1 MYTACRNEL
10 RQAFLIQNKG
20 GIIALEI
27 MPRKGY
33 SSMNKGQ
40 RIIKLPDEVVS
51 KIAAGEVV
59 VNSASVV
66 KELVENSIDAGA
78 TSIEVQIK
86 DGGKSYIKVSDNG
99 SGMSKEDLLLAVQRY
114 TTSKISSIEDIYN
127 ITSYGF
133 RGEALA
139 SIGEVSR
146 LVITT
151 SNGNE
156 SNKLEMVGGKIVK
169 VIETYRERGTTV
181 EVFDLFF
188 NIPARRK
195 FLSSE
200 KIERRMVTEV
210 IERFLLTKPEIK
222 FLSKI
227 DEEVIY
233 NATSSNLSERFKLV
247 FPEVKSFEEIDS
259 CTDGVIKISGIIS
272 SPQFFRKNRSGQLFF
287 VNGRFVLDNLLHL
300 ALERGYGEALTEGTH
315 PFAVIFI
322 EVPPREVDVNIHPQ
336 KLQVKFSEPR
346 MVYDAIAR
354 CVRDTLRKFE
364 GFRLFVEKIETHVAK
379 QIASTNDN
387 QDESKTLHI
396 NGINGNKTVFRD
408 AERAVE
414 QSDTP
419 KVREPGYP
427 FEGVAGYETKYQS
440 AKNYQ
445 KPFDFTTS
453 RQPSA
458 LFPHVVSPT
467 NLEKVGEF
475 TIVKNRYVLFEDSDG
490 IVIVDFHAAHER
502 VIYEQLKERQFQVVN
517 LLIPV
522 EFSIGKSLA
531 SVLESLENE
540 LKELGFS
547 LEMEKSENSIKVV
560 LKSIP
565 SLLKITQA
573 QETLIE
579 MLEEYRIPFNKPK
592 SILHVLASKA
602 CKTAVRTGDKLSTD
616 EVKMLLDKIKRRNL
630 LTCPHGRPIMLKI
643 TFDQLDSYFERR

>member
-1 MYTACRNEL
+1 
-10 RQAFLIQNKG
+10 
-20 GIIALEI
+20 

-33 SSMNKGQ
+33 PSMNDGR
-40 RIIKLPDEVVS
+40 RIIKLPEEVVS

-59 VNSASVV
+59 VNPASVV

-78 TSIEVQIK
+78 SNIEVQIK

-156 SNKLEMVGGKIVK
+156 SNKLEMVGGKV
-169 VIETYRERGTTV
+169 VRVSETLRERGTTV

-222 FLSKI
+222 FLFKVDNEI
-227 DEEVIY
+227 IY
-233 NATSSNLSERFKLV
+233 NAPSSNLLERFKLI
-247 FPEVKSFEEIDS
+247 FPEVKSFEIIED
-259 CTDGVIKISGIIS
+259 CKDGIIRVSGIIS

-287 VNGRFVLDNLLHL
+287 VNGRFVLDNLLHI
-300 ALERGYGEALTEGTH
+300 ALERGYGEALIEGTH

-322 EVPPREVDVNIHPQ
+322 EVSPREVDVNIHPQ

-364 GFRLFVEKIETHVAK
+364 GFRLFVEKIENHIPQQPV
-379 QIASTNDN
+379 STNDYRYEFKLN
-387 QDESKTLHI
+387 NDGDSKNVFRNFERTADWSKTP
-396 NGINGNKTVFRD
+396 NVK
-408 AERAVE
+408 
-414 QSDTP
+414 
-419 KVREPGYP
+419 EPSYS
-427 FEGVAGYETKYQS
+427 FEGVIGYEEKYRNAQS
-440 AKNYQ
+440 YK
-445 KPFDFTTS
+445 KPFDFTIS
-453 RQPSA
+453 KQPSV

-475 TIVKNRYVLFEDSDG
+475 TIIKNRYILFEDSDG

-502 VIYEQLKERQFQVVN
+502 VIYEQLKERQFQVLN

-531 SVLESLENE
+531 GILESLEDE

-547 LEMEKSENSIKVV
+547 LEMEKSENSVKVA

-573 QETLIE
+573 QETLME

-602 CKTAVRTGDKLSTD
+602 CKTAVKTGDKLSED
-616 EVKMLLDKIKRRNL
+616 EVKMLLDEIKRRNL
-630 LTCPHGRPIMLKI
+630 LTCPHGRPIMMKI

>member
-1 MYTACRNEL
+1 
-10 RQAFLIQNKG
+10 
-20 GIIALEI
+20 

-33 SSMNKGQ
+33 PSMNDGR
-40 RIIKLPDEVVS
+40 RIIKLPEEVVS

-59 VNSASVV
+59 VNPASVV

-78 TSIEVQIK
+78 SNIEVQIK

-156 SNKLEMVGGKIVK
+156 SNKLEMVGGKV
-169 VIETYRERGTTV
+169 VRVSETLRERGTTV

-222 FLSKI
+222 FLFKVDNEI
-227 DEEVIY
+227 IY
-233 NATSSNLSERFKLV
+233 NAPSSNLLERFKLI
-247 FPEVKSFEEIDS
+247 FPEVKSFEIIED
-259 CTDGVIKISGIIS
+259 CKDGIIRVSGIIS

-287 VNGRFVLDNLLHL
+287 VNGRFVLDNLLHI
-300 ALERGYGEALTEGTH
+300 ALERGYGEALIEGTH

-322 EVPPREVDVNIHPQ
+322 EVSPREVDVNIHPQ

-364 GFRLFVEKIETHVAK
+364 GFQMLVEKIENHVPKPFAPT
-379 QIASTNDN
+379 SDN
-387 QDESKTLHI
+387 QDESKIFHI
-396 NGINGNKTVFRD
+396 NNETVFRD
-408 AERAVE
+408 VERIVE
-414 QSDTP
+414 RSETHR
-419 KVREPGYP
+419 VREPGYS
-427 FEGVAGYETKYQS
+427 FEGVTGYEEKYRNVQ
-440 AKNYQ
+440 NYE

-453 RQPSA
+453 KQPSV

-475 TIVKNRYVLFEDSDG
+475 TIIKNRYILFEDSDG

-502 VIYEQLKERQFQVVN
+502 IIYEQLKERQFQVVN

-522 EFSIGKSLA
+522 EFSIGKSFA
-531 SVLESLENE
+531 SVLESLEDE
-540 LKELGFS
+540 LKEFGFNVTIV
-547 LEMEKSENSIKVV
+547 KSENSAKVI

-565 SLLKITQA
+565 SALKITQA
-573 QETLIE
+573 QETLME
-579 MLEEYRIPFNKPK
+579 MLEEHRVPFNKPK

-602 CKTAVRTGDKLSTD
+602 CKTAVKTGDKLSED
-616 EVKMLLDKIKRRNL
+616 EVKMLLDEIKRRNL
-630 LTCPHGRPIMLKI
+630 LTCPHGRPIMMKI

>member
-1 MYTACRNEL
+1 M
-10 RQAFLIQNKG
+10 
-20 GIIALEI
+20 

-33 SSMNKGQ
+33 SSMNRGQ

-59 VNSASVV
+59 VNPASVV
-66 KELVENSIDAGA
+66 KELVENSIDADA
-78 TSIEVQIK
+78 NSIEVQIK

-156 SNKLEMVGGKIVK
+156 SNKLEMVGGKVIK
-169 VIETYRERGTTV
+169 VSETYRERGTTV

-222 FLSKI
+222 FLFKI
-227 DEEVIY
+227 DEEVVY
-233 NATSSNLSERFKLV
+233 NAPSSNLSERFKLV

-259 CTDGVIKISGIIS
+259 CTDGIIKISGIIS

-315 PFAVIFI
+315 PYAVISI

-346 MVYDAIAR
+346 MIYDAIAR

-364 GFRLFVEKIETHVAK
+364 GFQMFVEKIESHVAK
-379 QIASTNDN
+379 QIAWTTDN
-387 QDESKTLHI
+387 HDEPKTLHI
-396 NGINGNKTVFRD
+396 NGNETVFRD
-408 AERAVE
+408 VERAVE

-419 KVREPGYP
+419 KLREPSYS
-427 FEGVAGYETKYQS
+427 FEGVSVYDRHYRNAQ
-440 AKNYQ
+440 NYQ
-445 KPFDFTTS
+445 KLFDFTTS
-453 RQPSA
+453 KQPSA
-458 LFPHVVSPT
+458 LFPHVVSPS

-475 TIVKNRYVLFEDSDG
+475 TIIKNRYILFEDTDG
-490 IVIVDFHAAHER
+490 IIIVDFHAAHER

-531 SVLESLENE
+531 GVLESLENE

-547 LEMEKSENSIKVV
+547 LETGKSENSVKVV

-573 QETLIE
+573 QETLIG

-602 CKTAVRTGDKLSTD
+602 CKTAVKTGDKLSVD
-616 EVKMLLDKIKRRNL
+616 EAKMLLDEIKRRNL

>member
-1 MYTACRNEL
+1 M
-10 RQAFLIQNKG
+10 
-20 GIIALEI
+20 

-33 SSMNKGQ
+33 SSMNRGQ

-59 VNSASVV
+59 VNPASVV
-66 KELVENSIDAGA
+66 KELVENSIDADA
-78 TSIEVQIK
+78 NSIEVQIK

-114 TTSKISSIEDIYN
+114 TTSKIASIEDIYN

-156 SNKLEMVGGKIVK
+156 SNKLEMVGGKVIK
-169 VIETYRERGTTV
+169 VSETYRERGTTV

-200 KIERRMVTEV
+200 KIEKRMVTEV

-222 FLSKI
+222 FLFKI
-227 DEEVIY
+227 DEEVVY
-233 NATSSNLSERFKLV
+233 NAPSSNLSERFKLV
-247 FPEVKSFEEIDS
+247 FPEVKLFEEIDS
-259 CTDGVIKISGIIS
+259 CTDGIIKISGIIS

-315 PFAVIFI
+315 PYAVIFI

-346 MVYDAIAR
+346 MIYDAIAR

-364 GFRLFVEKIETHVAK
+364 GFQMFVEKIESHMAK
-379 QIASTNDN
+379 QIASTSDN

-396 NGINGNKTVFRD
+396 NGNETVFRD
-408 AERAVE
+408 VERTVE

-419 KVREPGYP
+419 KLREPSYT
-427 FEGVAGYETKYQS
+427 FEGVTIYDRNYRNAQ
-440 AKNYQ
+440 NYQ

-453 RQPSA
+453 KQPSA

-475 TIVKNRYVLFEDSDG
+475 TIIKNRYILFEDSDG
-490 IVIVDFHAAHER
+490 IIIVDFHAAHER

-547 LEMEKSENSIKVV
+547 LETEKSENSVKVV

-602 CKTAVRTGDKLSTD
+602 CKTAVKTGDKLSVD
-616 EVKMLLDKIKRRNL
+616 EAKMLLDEIKRRNL